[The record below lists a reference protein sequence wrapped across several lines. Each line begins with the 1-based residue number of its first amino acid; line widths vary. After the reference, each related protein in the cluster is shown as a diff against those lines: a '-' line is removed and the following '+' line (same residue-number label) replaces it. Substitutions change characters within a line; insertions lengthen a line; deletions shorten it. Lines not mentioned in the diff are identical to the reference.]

1 MKCGFAIAVL
11 AMSAACA
18 PVQQTSRPT
27 STRQQLDYERAERDR
42 LIQQQID
49 RTRAERLQLE
59 QEQAERD
66 RRYREQS
73 QRAQAEREALE
84 RARAENERR
93 HSALLLESQPGNP
106 QFENVV
112 R

>member
-1 MKCGFAIAVL
+1 LKYGLVIAVL
-11 AMSAACA
+11 AMSAACSPA
-18 PVQQTSRPT
+18 QQSARP
-27 STRQQLDYERAERDR
+27 SASRQQLDYERAERDR
-42 LIQQQID
+42 LVQEQID
-49 RTRAERLQLE
+49 RTRTERLQLE
-59 QEQAERD
+59 REQAERD

-73 QRAQAEREALE
+73 LRAQSEREALE

-93 HSALLLESQPGNP
+93 DSEFLPGSQPGHQ